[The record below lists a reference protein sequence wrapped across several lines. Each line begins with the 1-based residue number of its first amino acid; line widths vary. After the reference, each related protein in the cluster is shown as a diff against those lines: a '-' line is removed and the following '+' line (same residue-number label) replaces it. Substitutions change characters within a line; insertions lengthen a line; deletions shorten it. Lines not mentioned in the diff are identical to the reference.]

1 MRGHRVFAGGKAGGL
16 ESTCWLRSTVLVSC
30 VLALSACTVAQLSG
44 DGGGPRNPAPV
55 NYKPEILAMLR
66 VYLNDPTQI
75 REAGISEPMLQAID
89 SRNRYV
95 VCLRLNAKN
104 SDGQYAGNKE
114 YAAVFLAGRL
124 DQMLAA
130 KPEQCSTAEYQAF
143 PEAQTL
149 TR

>member
-1 MRGHRVFAGGKAGGL
+1 MRGHRAFAGGKGGKRGPV
-16 ESTCWLRSTVLVSC
+16 CWLLSSA
-30 VLALSACTVAQLSG
+30 LALSACTVAQLSG
-44 DGGGPRNPAPV
+44 DGGGPRNPPPV

-75 REAGISEPMLQAID
+75 RDAGISEPMLQAVD

-95 VCLRLNAKN
+95 VCVRLNARN
-104 SDGQYAGNKE
+104 SDGQYAGPKE

-124 DQMLAA
+124 DQMIAA
-130 KPEQCSTAEYQAF
+130 KPEQCGTAEYQPF

-149 TR
+149 AR

>member
-1 MRGHRVFAGGKAGGL
+1 MRDDRMLAGGKGGAL
-16 ESTCWLRSTVLVSC
+16 ARACGVVSSVLV
-30 VLALSACTVAQLSG
+30 LSACTVAQLAG
-44 DGGGPRNPAPV
+44 DSGGPRNPPPT

-66 VYLNDPTQI
+66 VYLSDPTQI
-75 REAGISEPMLQAID
+75 RDAGISEPMLQSIE

-104 SDGQYAGNKE
+104 DGQYAGIKE
-114 YAAVFLAGRL
+114 YVAVFLQGRL

-130 KPEQCSTAEYQAF
+130 KPEQCSTAEYQSF